1 MFLDKKAVPS
11 NERMQSTLPNA
22 APNAGVVQRLDNIG
36 DVSFQNRMHE
46 MADNEVV
53 SKTQKT
59 GNVCP
64 MLIFVSLQ
72 ILGRGRRIGRV

>member
-22 APNAGVVQRLDNIG
+22 APNACVVQRLDNIG

-53 SKTQKT
+53 SKTQKINC
-59 GNVCP
+59 GP
-64 MLIFVSLQ
+64 MLSFVSFQ
-72 ILGRGRRIGRV
+72 I